1 MRIQHIVSCRYDT
14 NDVNVRFMTL
24 LEEHICKYDNIEM
37 VDKAPDLVHI
47 CGDWDIH
54 TIRHIKKVIHSETPV
69 IFTSHAGLSFFS
81 SKTRQHQK
89 IMIKKIVRY
98 VSAVHVFGPL
108 EKEMTQSLCPHNKI
122 YVISNPSVSTTTD
135 INKTILQM
143 TEMYNSVISNHDTW
157 KKERIKNKIKVL
169 YSKEDN
175 ISAICS
181 RFLYIRYL
189 LNKGYIPIETL
200 KDTASMMTTHQ
211 YDEDE
216 MEKLIKKLEIYDFVS
231 SLLYVMHE
239 KANLTEGFMPIQS
252 ANNRLSETI
261 LNRIIQS

>member
-1 MRIQHIVSCRYDT
+1 MRIQYIVSCRYNT
-14 NDVNVRFMTL
+14 NDVSIRFMTL
-24 LEEHICKYDNIEM
+24 LEEHICKFDHIEI

-47 CGDWDIH
+47 CGDWDIR
-54 TIRHIKKVIHSETPV
+54 TIRHIKRVIHNEIPV
-69 IFTSHAGLSFFS
+69 IFTSHTGLGFFS
-81 SKTRQHQK
+81 RKTRQHQK
-89 IMIKKIVRY
+89 IMIRKIAQQ

-108 EKEMTQSLCPHNKI
+108 EKEKTKSTYPQTKI
-122 YVISNPSVSTTTD
+122 YVVSNPYVSATTD
-135 INKTILQM
+135 INKMISQM

-200 KDTASMMTTHQ
+200 KDTASMMTTQQ

-239 KANLTEGFMPIQS
+239 KASLTEGFMPIQS

>member
-1 MRIQHIVSCRYDT
+1 MRIQYIVSCRYDT

-54 TIRHIKKVIHSETPV
+54 TIRQIKKVIHSETPV
-69 IFTSHAGLSFFS
+69 IFTSHSGLSFFS

-89 IMIKKIVRY
+89 IMIRKIAQQ

-108 EKEMTQSLCPHNKI
+108 EKEKTKSTYPQTKI
-122 YVISNPSVSTTTD
+122 YVVSNPYVSATTD
-135 INKTILQM
+135 INKMISQM
-143 TEMYNSVISNHDTW
+143 TEMYNSVIRNHDTW
-157 KKERIKNKIKVL
+157 KKERIKSKIQVL
-169 YSKEDN
+169 YSREDS

-181 RFLYIRYL
+181 MFLYIRYL
-189 LNKGYIPIETL
+189 LRKGYIPIGTL
-200 KDTASMMTTHQ
+200 EDTAHMMKTLQ

-216 MEKLIKKLEIYDFVS
+216 MEKVIKKLEIYDFVS
-231 SLLYVMHE
+231 SLLYVMQE
-239 KANLTEGFMPIQS
+239 KANLTEGFMPIES
-252 ANNRLSETI
+252 SNNRLSETI